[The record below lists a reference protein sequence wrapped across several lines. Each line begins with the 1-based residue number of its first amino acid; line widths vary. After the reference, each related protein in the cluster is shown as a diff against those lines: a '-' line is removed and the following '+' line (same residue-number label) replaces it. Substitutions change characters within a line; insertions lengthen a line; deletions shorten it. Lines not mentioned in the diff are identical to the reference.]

1 MARTTFW
8 NGFCTGLGAGAAAG
22 VGAMLV
28 WRAFSSGRNSRV
40 LRIEKS
46 IEIGAP
52 VAEVF
57 AAWANLESLPS
68 RMSTIRRVTRAG
80 DLFHWELAV
89 AGRQFAWD
97 AMVTQ
102 FIPPEAIGWKSVSGP
117 KHTGRIS
124 FSPLAGDTLVHV
136 QMNYAPPLGRA
147 SGVLAPIEEQLESY
161 VEHALHEFKASL
173 EKAGT
178 QQHKATGTYGRTQSS
193 RFGGM
198 EPVEFTEPTDP
209 GPFSKPDVLK

>member
-1 MARTTFW
+1 MARASFW
-8 NGFCTGLGAGAAAG
+8 NGFFTGMGAGAAAG
-22 VGAMLV
+22 VGAMMA
-28 WRAFSSGRNSRV
+28 WRAFGPGRNSRI

-57 AAWANLESLPS
+57 GAWADLERLPS
-68 RMSTIRRVTRAG
+68 RMSMIRRVTRSG
-80 DLFHWELAV
+80 DRFHWELAL
-89 AGRQFAWD
+89 AGQQFAWD

-102 FIPPEAIGWKSVSGP
+102 FIPLEAIGWKSISGP
-117 KHTGRIS
+117 KHTGRIT

-147 SGVLAPIEEQLESY
+147 SGVLAPIEDQLEDY

-173 EKAGT
+173 EESGT
-178 QQHKATGTYGRTQSS
+178 QQKATGTYGRTQSS

-198 EPVEFTEPTDP
+198 EPVDFTQPAGP
-209 GPFSKPDVLK
+209 GPFSKPDVLN

>member
-1 MARTTFW
+1 MARASFW
-8 NGFCTGLGAGAAAG
+8 NGFLSGMGAGAAAG
-22 VGAMLV
+22 VGVMLAWQSFV
-28 WRAFSSGRNSRV
+28 PGRNSRV

-57 AAWANLESLPS
+57 AAWAQLESLPS
-68 RMSTIRRVTRAG
+68 RISMIRRVSRYG
-80 DLFHWELAV
+80 DRFHWELEI
-89 AGRQFAWD
+89 AGQEFSWE

-102 FIPPEAIGWKSVSGP
+102 FIPNQAIGWKSTSGP
-117 KHTGRIS
+117 KHTGRIN
-124 FSPLAGDTLVHV
+124 FSPLGDDALLHV

-147 SGVLAPIEEQLESY
+147 SGILAPVETQLEGY

-173 EKAGT
+173 EKRGAPE
-178 QQHKATGTYGRTQSS
+178 KATGTYGRTQSS

-198 EPVEFTEPTDP
+198 EPIDFTQPKEP
-209 GPFSKPDVLK
+209 GPFSKSDVMK

>member
-1 MARTTFW
+1 MARATFW
-8 NGFCTGLGAGAAAG
+8 NGFFSGIGAGAAAS
-22 VGAMLV
+22 VGAMMA
-28 WRAFSSGRNSRV
+28 WRAFGPGHNSRV

-52 VAEVF
+52 VAKVF
-57 AAWANLESLPS
+57 GAWADLESLPS
-68 RMSTIRRVTRAG
+68 RMSAIRHVTRSG
-80 DLFHWELAV
+80 DKFHWELAA
-89 AGRQFAWD
+89 AGQQFAWD
-97 AMVTQ
+97 AIVTQ
-102 FIPPEAIGWKSVSGP
+102 FIPLEAIGWKSFSGP
-117 KHTGRIS
+117 KHTGRIT
-124 FSPLAGDTLVHV
+124 FSPLGGDTLLHV

-147 SGVLAPIEEQLESY
+147 SGFLAPIEDQLESY

-178 QQHKATGTYGRTQSS
+178 QQQKATGTYGRTQSS

-198 EPVEFTEPTDP
+198 EPIEFTQPTEP